1 MSLHLGGLVLAG
13 GLGSRMG
20 HVNKGLQPWFTGRLI
35 MPALEVLQ
43 QQCSYVAISANQ
55 DLEQYQALGVNVWP
69 DALQWQGCGPLAGV
83 ISSVSHFPSHIDRI
97 QIFPCDTPLLSAEVV
112 AKLSDA
118 LQNGVVPAVYAQTR
132 SQTHPVVCQFK
143 REVMAS
149 LIEYLQQA
157 GKHSIRRWL
166 MQIGAEAVWFDEESQ
181 FANVNDVAT
190 LSALQAQNHRKEHH
204 GLNTL

>member
-43 QQCSYVAISANQ
+43 QQFSYVAISANQ

-83 ISSVSHFPSHIDRI
+83 ISSVSTFPAISTE
-97 QIFPCDTPLLSAEVV
+97 FKSYLA
-112 AKLSDA
+112 
-118 LQNGVVPAVYAQTR
+118 TR
-132 SQTHPVVCQFK
+132 HC
-143 REVMAS
+143 
-149 LIEYLQQA
+149 
-157 GKHSIRRWL
+157 
-166 MQIGAEAVWFDEESQ
+166 
-181 FANVNDVAT
+181 
-190 LSALQAQNHRKEHH
+190 
-204 GLNTL
+204 